1 MELIAMGRTDEG
13 RSHLQ
18 QVVQMAPASAEGIE
32 ARKVLSGEKSQ

>member
-1 MELIAMGRTDEG
+1 MELISMGRTEEG

-32 ARKVLSGEKSQ
+32 ARRVLSGEKGK